1 MMTKK
6 VTDNSVGLIKL
17 RELLDNQHGLYRL
30 ADIINWDWLIEHYG
44 PYYCENN
51 GRPSIPIRVIVGLH
65 YLKYLENESDESVVE
80 KFCENPYWQYFCGY
94 ETFQHRLPCDPSNLS
109 RWRNKVGEKA
119 IERMLEETL
128 NVAKREALLKSIH
141 CQSLNVDTTVQ
152 EKAIAF
158 PTDSKLR
165 HTAREKLVKASK
177 ERNIP
182 LRQSYVRKSKKSLI
196 MQGRYSHA
204 RQMKRA
210 NKERKQLNNYLGRVI
225 RDIER
230 KAPSPDAELSEL
242 LDLSKRVHHQKK
254 TDKNKLYSLWAP
266 EVECIAKGK
275 SHKKYEYGCKVSVA
289 TTCKDPWV
297 VSVAAVHGNPY
308 DGQTLQAA
316 INQAEEN
323 TGVRARKAFVD
334 QGYKGKDYHPDDVD
348 VYVTGRRG
356 LKGTLKKLL
365 RGRAGIEPVIGHIKN
380 EHKMDKSQLHGKKG
394 DCINAI
400 LAGCAFNL
408 NKLLRLLKPQNHTA
422 LAV

>member
-1 MMTKK
+1 
-6 VTDNSVGLIKL
+6 
-17 RELLDNQHGLYRL
+17 
-30 ADIINWDWLIEHYG
+30 
-44 PYYCENN
+44 
-51 GRPSIPIRVIVGLH
+51 
-65 YLKYLENESDESVVE
+65 
-80 KFCENPYWQYFCGY
+80 
-94 ETFQHRLPCDPSNLS
+94 
-109 RWRNKVGEKA
+109 
-119 IERMLEETL
+119 
-128 NVAKREALLKSIH
+128 
-141 CQSLNVDTTVQ
+141 
-152 EKAIAF
+152 
-158 PTDSKLR
+158 
-165 HTAREKLVKASK
+165 
-177 ERNIP
+177 
-182 LRQSYVRKSKKSLI
+182 

-230 KAPSPDAELSEL
+230 KEPSPDAELSEL
-242 LDLSKRVHHQKK
+242 LDLSKRVHHKKK

-297 VSVAAVHGNPY
+297 VSVAAIHGNPY

-334 QGYKGKDYHPDDVD
+334 QGYKGKDHHPDDVD

-380 EHKMDKSQLHGKKG
+380 EHKMDRNQLHGKNG